1 MPTIT
6 EINPQVGDV
15 IEFRDNFTRITYT
28 MDETGLKSE
37 RDVYLDQSYF
47 DGDNKG
53 CDDFHVVSRANQ
65 IEEKQMKHTYKTGDW
80 VEALNSG
87 VGLTKGKKYQITS
100 IDESCAPLDFI
111 DDDGDK
117 SCFYL
122 EEVKPA
128 VNPTTIQVGESYTT
142 KGRGE
147 WSCIAESGD
156 TVWMVQDYGNGPEG
170 TAYTWTK
177 GGKAI
182 SLAIS
187 PDEYDVDW
195 GPVIKE
201 GVRLDE
207 GFTCVNDHYI
217 YFEDHSV
224 SVTTIDGE
232 PDWTTLVVET
242 KGGSEA
248 AED

>member
-1 MPTIT
+1 
-6 EINPQVGDV
+6 
-15 IEFRDNFTRITYT
+15 
-28 MDETGLKSE
+28 
-37 RDVYLDQSYF
+37 
-47 DGDNKG
+47 
-53 CDDFHVVSRANQ
+53 
-65 IEEKQMKHTYKTGDW
+65 MKHTYKTGDW

-195 GPVIKE
+195 GPVVEE
-201 GVRLDE
+201 GVTFTAFIYDE
-207 GFTCVNDHYI
+207 HKSGVHGPLGKKLTM
-217 YFEDHSV
+217 
-224 SVTTIDGE
+224 TTIDGE
-232 PDWTTLVVET
+232 PDWTTLSVTT
-242 KGGSEA
+242 K
-248 AED
+248 D